1 MLKISKALAFT
12 VEEYRDRLD
21 RIRKGMVKKGLDA
34 LALSTPENICYVTGF
49 HTSGYYYPQIVV
61 VTPDQDPI
69 IVIRA
74 FEAKNVDAHS
84 WLDTSRR
91 TTFGD
96 SDRPMEVVAS
106 KLGELGLER
115 KRVGIEMSG
124 WFLSLNNFR
133 DLEKLLPNAR
143 FVDGSGIVEFE
154 RSVKSPAEIA
164 YIRKSCRVSE
174 QGIQAAAD
182 NCRAGISENALAGH
196 IHKAMVENGGEYTGL
211 PLFIGSGHRALIPH
225 VNWSEKI
232 IETGEA
238 VLVELTGVT
247 KRYAGP
253 LFRTLVVGKP
263 SPKMTGYAEI
273 VDEMVDTVV
282 GAIRPGVTS
291 HAVNEA
297 ATAAAREAGR
307 GITKRAGY
315 SIGLNF
321 PPDWGEG
328 LFLDLKKDDPTVLR
342 PGMTFHIP
350 QSMRIEGEAP
360 IATSETV
367 LVTDTGC
374 EVLTHFRRGLIQV

>member
-1 MLKISKALAFT
+1 MLEIRKALAFT
-12 VEEYRDRLD
+12 VDEYRGRLE
-21 RIRKGMVKKGLDA
+21 RVRSGMSRMGLDA
-34 LALSTPENICYVTGF
+34 LALNTPENICYVSGY
-49 HTSGYYYPQIVV
+49 HTSGYYYPQFLIVV
-61 VTPDQDPI
+61 PDQDPV

-74 FEAKNVDAHS
+74 FEAKNVDAYS

-96 SDRPMEVVAS
+96 SDRPMEVVAR
-106 KLGELGLER
+106 KMRDLGLDR

-124 WFLSLNNFR
+124 WFLSINHFR
-133 DLEKLLPNAR
+133 ELEKLLPDVR
-143 FVDGSGIVEFE
+143 FVDGSGVVEHE
-154 RSVKSPAEIA
+154 RAIKSPAEIA
-164 YIRKSCRVSE
+164 YIRRSCRVSE
-174 QGIQAAAD
+174 FGIQAAVD
-182 NCRAGISENALAGH
+182 HCRAGISENALAGH

-225 VNWSEKI
+225 VNWSDKV
-232 IETGEA
+232 IESGEA

-263 SPKMTGYAEI
+263 TPTMIERARI
-273 VDEMVDTVV
+273 VDEMVDVVV
-282 GAIRPGVTS
+282 GAIKPGVTS

-297 ATAAAREAGR
+297 ATRAAREAGR

-328 LFLDLKKDDPTVLR
+328 YFLDLKKDDSTVLR

-367 LVTDTGC
+367 LLTAAGC
-374 EVLTHFRRGLIQV
+374 EVLTRFRRGLLEV